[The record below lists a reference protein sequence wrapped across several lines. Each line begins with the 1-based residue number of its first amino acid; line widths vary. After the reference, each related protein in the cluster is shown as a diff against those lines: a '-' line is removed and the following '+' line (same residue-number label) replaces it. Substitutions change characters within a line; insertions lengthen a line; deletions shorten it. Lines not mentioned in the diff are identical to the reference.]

1 MEMTEDV
8 KAVVGI
14 LEQAMGIEQEGSQFY
29 LKAAQ
34 TTQDKKGQEMFTTL
48 ADDEKKHYDLIKR
61 QRTALTSEG
70 KWVGSPEIKPVDI
83 DLDKPLF
90 PKGREA
96 LEKAVTTKSNDRDAL
111 LFGLDIETKSYDLY
125 WRAASE
131 VADPLGK
138 QMFEFLARQER
149 GHFDILMMR
158 YEALFGPVG
167 WSA

>member
-1 MEMTEDV
+1 MTEDV
-8 KAVVGI
+8 KVALST
-14 LEQAMGIEQEGSQFY
+14 LEQAMEVEQEGRQFY

-48 ADDEKKHYDLIKR
+48 ADDEQKHCDLIKR
-61 QRTALTSEG
+61 QHIALAGEG
-70 KWVGSPEIKPVDI
+70 NWASSSEIKPVDI

-90 PKGREA
+90 PKGRGA
-96 LEKAVTTKSNDRDAL
+96 LQKVATTKPNDWDAL

-125 WRAASE
+125 RRAASE

-138 QMFEFLARQER
+138 QMFEFLAGHER

-158 YEALFGPVG
+158 YDALFGPVA